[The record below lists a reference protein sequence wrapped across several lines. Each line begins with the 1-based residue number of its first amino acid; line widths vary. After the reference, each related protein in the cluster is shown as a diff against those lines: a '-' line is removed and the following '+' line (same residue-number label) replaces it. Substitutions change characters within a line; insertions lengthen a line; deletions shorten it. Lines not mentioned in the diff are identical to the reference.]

1 MDNKLNSTEFR
12 LSEAVSDGSKG
23 YAAILGRLLLKY
35 LRHFRH
41 CSLPSEIGLRGVSQ
55 KGHTS
60 SLAKLPGSSRS
71 SNLDFEPS
79 RTAKDSECLLPYKA
93 KMATKTVAADMP
105 IVISGQMVAQTFDT

>member
-60 SLAKLPGSSRS
+60 SLAKLLGPSRS
-71 SNLDFEPS
+71 SNLVLEP
-79 RTAKDSECLLPYKA
+79 RRAVRDSE
-93 KMATKTVAADMP
+93 
-105 IVISGQMVAQTFDT
+105 